1 MITTSVAGRCT
12 MKKLSDSELDIMLV
26 IWRHGAPI
34 SFDEIAEAVKEQ
46 NWTESTVRNFLARI
60 VNKGYL
66 KIEKDGRRNLY
77 IPLVSES
84 YVDRKSTTL
93 LDRLYDGSVKH
104 FVARLYENDEI
115 SQEDIL
121 ELRRYLDTL
130 VEEDDA

>member
-1 MITTSVAGRCT
+1 

-121 ELRRYLDTL
+121 DLRRYLDTL